1 MNDITRRKTSV
12 VRGLT
17 AAIPLAVV
25 GYALPILAFRGFDA
39 IRYGEHAFQDGF
51 FADII
56 NSHRRLTIHD
66 LKMIGPNLGCMLLFG
81 LSGFV
86 NFTPKRFPGLLH
98 TAIRIGGASVAGVF
112 VMGIATALFGLA
124 TQSYTFDPHAPTRFA
139 ILVVVPLVY
148 AAWLLNREIH
158 SSAQN
163 NDEP

>member
-1 MNDITRRKTSV
+1 MTRRKTSV

-39 IRYGEHAFQDGF
+39 IRYGEHAFQNGF

-56 NSHRRLTIHD
+56 NSHRRLTIHN

-98 TAIRIGGASVAGVF
+98 TAIRIGVASVAGVL
-112 VMGIATALFGLA
+112 VMGIATAVFGLA
-124 TQSYTFDPHAPTRFA
+124 TQSYTSDPHAPTRFA
-139 ILVVVPLVY
+139 IFVTVPLVY
-148 AAWLLNREIH
+148 SAWILNCELH
-158 SSAQN
+158 LTAQKC
-163 NDEP
+163 DEP